1 MIYKSIRGCWRFLIK
16 KVVLFDINAYLL
28 HMMVL
33 ERLQAEMLIKTMVH
47 WRSILIFGSI
57 VLIITTIGI
66 IIIIKYVCS
75 WLNVGDLFLR
85 DHNVIIPRS
94 HRGWR

>member
-57 VLIITTIGI
+57 VLERTFDGI
-66 IIIIKYVCS
+66 AV
-75 WLNVGDLFLR
+75 FLILLTA
-85 DHNVIIPRS
+85 VLLYFKTPLAAY
-94 HRGWR
+94 